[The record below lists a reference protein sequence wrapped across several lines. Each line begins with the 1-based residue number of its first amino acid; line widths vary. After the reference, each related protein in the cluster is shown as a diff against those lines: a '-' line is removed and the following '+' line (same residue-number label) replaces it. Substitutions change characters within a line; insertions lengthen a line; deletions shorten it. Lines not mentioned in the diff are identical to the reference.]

1 VICDKNAADGQINTL
16 VGVNTIFPNRPAL
29 TRLGDFRAE
38 RHTAK
43 PTTGVFVGRLHW
55 RFYDKRSV
63 HVIDGVIDVTDNDFV
78 RFDWC
83 NVVSKLPALNNQ
95 PGYLLFHADSLRL
108 NTAKNIWL
116 GEGTTPANN
125 ATYLNCALAAAG
137 CDAAT
142 WRTISSGTDVF
153 DTSVLTARGT
163 AGNLGFERRI
173 WLYGQAYLIQGNWES
188 QGFIPIVTAPVWDT
202 VVRNGYP
209 AIERLRRG
217 VSFTDNESADRYQNI
232 IMRYFLDPGLA
243 RFNNMVFWFN
253 TNAARLVPL
262 ETFDSEQVYQFSF
275 TTNLPDELNIIASTP
290 ANPAFPGMIH
300 ESTETLGPNSP
311 VSNPLVINTG
321 LVHFYIP
328 QLKSTVSWASSGI
341 SFNLLGLGAGGNA
354 AQVQTEMS
362 TAAGDL
368 TGPF

>member
-1 VICDKNAADGQINTL
+1 
-16 VGVNTIFPNRPAL
+16 VGIKTIFPNRPDL

-43 PTTGVFVGRLHW
+43 PTSGAFTGRLHW
-55 RFYDKRSV
+55 RFYNTRSV
-63 HVIDGVIDVTDNDFV
+63 HIIDGVIDVTDNDFV

-116 GEGTTPANN
+116 GEGTTPANR
-125 ATYLNCALAAAG
+125 ATYLTCALAAAG

-173 WLYGQAYLIQGNWES
+173 WLYGSAYLIQGNWES
-188 QGFIPIVTAPVWDT
+188 QGFIPVVTAPVWDT

-209 AIERLRRG
+209 AIERLFRG
-217 VSFTDNESADRYQNI
+217 VSFTDNDPAQRYQNI
-232 IMRYFLDPGLA
+232 IMRYFLDPALA
-243 RFNNMVFWFN
+243 RANSMVFWFN
-253 TNAARLVPL
+253 TNESIRGQVPL
-262 ETFDSEQVYQFSF
+262 ETFDSEQIYQFSF
-275 TTNLPDELNIIASTP
+275 TSSLPDELNIINSTP

-300 ESTETLGPNSP
+300 ESTEKLGPNSP

-321 LVHFYIP
+321 LVHFYVP
-328 QLKSTVSWASSGI
+328 QVRSTVSWASSGI
-341 SFNLLGLGAGGNA
+341 SFNLLALGAGGNA

-368 TGPF
+368 EGPF